1 MDDDA
6 NFMFVSPSLLV
17 VANEITLIKLLDVLA
32 ESPYVRTLRLEAR
45 IYMAAEYKL
54 TKVLPPVRKIWI
66 GKSAGAAAVA
76 IHFLLRTFAFTL
88 TTIIGCGHRISL
100 KRLSMPNLR
109 YIKQECDYDVE
120 FNGDNENEMIA
131 WYPQLTHLYVKRY
144 PFWLPWVDLETGW
157 LHQGS
162 YGWRFHVQ
170 ILLNQRREMAAIVTY
185 WVMKHFLGRDIAS
198 ILAKSIMR
206 ISSGHWMYSKT
217 EKQGNTVCFMYPT
230 DEYKKLLQQNT
241 ELKIQRAN
249 LGAYKAELNR
259 LEEKLETLKSNK
271 EKSTFKVHCLES
283 EIQEILKKF

>member
-6 NFMFVSPSLLV
+6 NFVFSSPSLLV
-17 VANEITLIKLLDVLA
+17 VVNEVTLIKLLDVLA

-45 IYMAAEYKL
+45 IYMAAEYEL

-76 IHFLLRTFAFTL
+76 IRFLLRCFAFTL

-100 KRLSMPNLR
+100 KGWSMPNLR
-109 YIKQECDYDVE
+109 FVKQECDNEVE
-120 FNGDNENEMIA
+120 FNGSNENEMIVF
-131 WYPQLTHLYVKRY
+131 YPQLTHLYVKRY
-144 PFWLPWVDLETGW
+144 PFWLPWADLKTGW

-162 YGWRFHVQ
+162 HGWRFHVQ
-170 ILLNQRREMAAIVTY
+170 ILLNQRREMAAMITY
-185 WVMKHFLGRDIAS
+185 WIMKHFLGRDIAS
-198 ILAKSIMR
+198 ILARSIMR
-206 ISSGHWMYSKT
+206 MSSGEWMYCKT

-249 LGAYKAELNR
+249 LGCYTAELDR

-271 EKSTFKVHCLES
+271 EKSTFKVHCLET
-283 EIQEILKKF
+283 EIRELLKKF